1 MYAIVDIETTGGEY
15 NEEGITEIAIY
26 KFDGIKVIDQF
37 ISLVNPL
44 KEIQPFVVKLTGI
57 NSKMLFNAPK
67 FHEVA
72 KRIVEITKDCIL
84 VAHNANF
91 DYRVL
96 KMEFSRL
103 GFNYE
108 RQTICTVN
116 LSKILLPNQPSFK
129 LGNLIR
135 NLGIPFSD
143 QHRAHGDAKVTLKL
157 FEILLEKDVKKTIIN
172 KNIERLNYN
181 IKNSNYLKIIDS
193 LPTEMGV
200 YYIYNN
206 KNKIIYIGSSNNIK
220 KQVSY
225 HLITNKQKSIIV
237 QKDISKVTY
246 SITGGKLLTLL
257 KEQNDIKKNRPILN
271 IYIKYRIYPVGIKI
285 EEDSNY
291 LKLVIEQVKKNE
303 NYINVFKNKKLAELS
318 LAKWKDDFGICL
330 KKTSLKNNTQ
340 IDCFNL
346 KLKQCKNN
354 NHCNESPEKY
364 NLKINNLKRSLDYPY
379 SDFLIIEKGR
389 KNGENSF
396 VLIENNKLNG
406 YGYFDLNY
414 QIKDKSQIKNRIIS
428 VNENHD
434 AKKLICTY
442 LSRKKYLKLIH
453 LQ

>member
-15 NEEGITEIAIY
+15 NQEGVTEIAIY
-26 KFDGIKVIDQF
+26 KFDGIKVVDQF

-57 NSKMLFNAPK
+57 NSKMLCNAPK

-84 VAHNANF
+84 VAHNASF

-96 KMEFSRL
+96 KEEFSRL

-108 RQTICTVN
+108 RQTICTVK
-116 LSKILLPNQPSFK
+116 LSKILLPDQPSYK

-157 FEILLEKDVKKTIIN
+157 FEILLEKDVKKTIVN
-172 KNIERLNYN
+172 KNIERLNFN
-181 IKNSNYLKIIDS
+181 KKNSNYLKIIDS

-200 YYIYNN
+200 YYVYNN
-206 KNKIIYIGSSNNIK
+206 KNKIIYIGSSGNIK

-271 IYIKYRIYPVGIKI
+271 ISIKYRIYPVGIKI
-285 EEDSNY
+285 EENSNY
-291 LKLVIEQVKKNE
+291 LKLNVEQVKKNE

-330 KKTSLKNNTQ
+330 KKTSLNNTQ
-340 IDCFNL
+340 IDCFSL

-354 NHCNESPEKY
+354 HHCNESPEKY

-396 VLIENNKLNG
+396 VFIENKKLNG
-406 YGYFDLNY
+406 YGYFDLNH
-414 QIKDKSQIKNRIIS
+414 QIKNKSQIKNRIIS

>member
-15 NEEGITEIAIY
+15 NQEGVTEIAIY
-26 KFDGIKVIDQF
+26 KFDGIKVVDQF

-57 NSKMLFNAPK
+57 NSKMLCNAPK
-67 FHEVA
+67 FHEIA

-84 VAHNANF
+84 VAHNASF

-96 KMEFSRL
+96 KKEFSRL

-108 RQTICTVN
+108 RQTICTVK
-116 LSKILLPNQPSFK
+116 LSKILLPDQPSYK

-157 FEILLEKDVKKTIIN
+157 FEILLEKDVKKTIVN
-172 KNIERLNYN
+172 KNIERLNFN
-181 IKNSNYLKIIDS
+181 KKNSNYLKIIDS

-200 YYIYNN
+200 YYVYNN
-206 KNKIIYIGSSNNIK
+206 KNKIIYIGSSGNIK

-225 HLITNKQKSIIV
+225 HLIINKQKTIIV

-271 IYIKYRIYPVGIKI
+271 ISIKYRIYPVGIKI
-285 EEDSNY
+285 EENSNY
-291 LKLVIEQVKKNE
+291 LKLSVEQVKKNE

-330 KKTSLKNNTQ
+330 KKTSLNNTQ
-340 IDCFNL
+340 MDCFNS
-346 KLKQCKNN
+346 KLKQCNN
-354 NHCNESPEKY
+354 DHNCNESPEKY

-396 VLIENNKLNG
+396 VFIENKKLNG
-406 YGYFDLNY
+406 YGYFDLNH
-414 QIKDKSQIKNRIIS
+414 QIKNKSQIKNRIIS

>member
-15 NEEGITEIAIY
+15 NQEGVTEIAIY
-26 KFDGIKVIDQF
+26 KFDGIKVVDQF

-57 NSKMLFNAPK
+57 NSKMLCNAPK

-84 VAHNANF
+84 VAHNASF

-96 KMEFSRL
+96 KEEFSRL

-108 RQTICTVN
+108 RQTICTVK
-116 LSKILLPNQPSFK
+116 LSKILLPNQPSYK

-157 FEILLEKDVKKTIIN
+157 FEILLEKDVKKTIVN
-172 KNIERLNYN
+172 KNIERLNFN
-181 IKNSNYLKIIDS
+181 KKNSNYLKIIDS

-200 YYIYNN
+200 YYVYNN
-206 KNKIIYIGSSNNIK
+206 KNKIIYIGSSGNIK

-271 IYIKYRIYPVGIKI
+271 ISIKYRIYPVGIKI
-285 EEDSNY
+285 EENSNY
-291 LKLVIEQVKKNE
+291 LKLNVEQVKKNE

-330 KKTSLKNNTQ
+330 KKTSLNNTQ
-340 IDCFNL
+340 MDCFNS
-346 KLKQCKNN
+346 KLEQCNN
-354 NHCNESPEKY
+354 DHHCNESPEKY

-396 VLIENNKLNG
+396 VFIENKKLNG
-406 YGYFDLNY
+406 YGYFDLNH
-414 QIKDKSQIKNRIIS
+414 QIKNKSQIKNRIIS

>member
-72 KRIVEITKDCIL
+72 KRIVEITKECIL

-143 QHRAHGDAKVTLKL
+143 QHRAYGDAKVTLKL
-157 FEILLEKDVKKTIIN
+157 FEILLEKDVKKNIIK
-172 KNIERLNYN
+172 KNIEQLNFGIQNNHY
-181 IKNSNYLKIIDS
+181 SKIIDS
-193 LPTEMGV
+193 LPAEMGV
-200 YYIYNN
+200 YYIYNK
-206 KNKIIYIGSSNNIK
+206 KNEIIYIGSSKNIK
-220 KQVSY
+220 KQISD
-225 HLITNKQKSIIV
+225 HLISNKKESKV
-237 QKDISKVTY
+237 VRKDVSKVTY
-246 SITGGKLLTLL
+246 SITGGKLFTIL
-257 KEQNDIKKNRPILN
+257 KEQNDIKQNKPHLN
-271 IYIKYRIYPVGIKI
+271 NSKRYRIFPVGIKV
-285 EEDSNY
+285 EENFNY
-291 LKLVIEQVKKNE
+291 PKLIIEQVKKNE
-303 NYINVFKNKKLAELS
+303 NYITVFKNKKLAEAS
-318 LAKWKDDFGICL
+318 LAKWKVEFGICL
-330 KKTSLKNNTQ
+330 KKTNLNITQ
-340 IDCFNL
+340 KDCPNL
-346 KLKQCKNN
+346 ILKQCYNN
-354 NHCNESPEKY
+354 EKCYDSPEIY
-364 NLKINNLKRSLDYPY
+364 QRKINSLIKSLSYPY
-379 SDFLIIEKGR
+379 SNFLIVEKGR
-389 KNGENSF
+389 KNGENAF
-396 VLIENNKLNG
+396 IYIENDKFIG

-414 QIKDKSQIKNRIIS
+414 QIKNKSQIKNRLIS
-428 VNENHD
+428 VDENHD
-434 AKKLICTY
+434 SKKLIYTY

>member
-57 NSKMLFNAPK
+57 NSKMLCNAPK

-84 VAHNANF
+84 VAHNASF

-96 KMEFSRL
+96 KEEFSRL

-108 RQTICTVN
+108 RQTICTVK
-116 LSKILLPNQPSFK
+116 LSKILLPNQPSYK

-157 FEILLEKDVKKTIIN
+157 FEILLEKDVKKTIVN
-172 KNIERLNYN
+172 KNIERLNFN
-181 IKNSNYLKIIDS
+181 KKNSNYLKIIDS

-200 YYIYNN
+200 YYVYNN
-206 KNKIIYIGSSNNIK
+206 KNKIIYIGSSGNIK

-271 IYIKYRIYPVGIKI
+271 ISIKYRIYPVGIKI
-285 EEDSNY
+285 EENSNY
-291 LKLVIEQVKKNE
+291 LKLNVEQVKKNE

-330 KKTSLKNNTQ
+330 KKTSLNNTQ
-340 IDCFNL
+340 MDCFNS
-346 KLKQCKNN
+346 KLEQCNN
-354 NHCNESPEKY
+354 DHHCNESPEKY

-396 VLIENNKLNG
+396 VFIENKKLNG
-406 YGYFDLNY
+406 YGYFDLNH
-414 QIKDKSQIKNRIIS
+414 QIKNKSQIKNRIIS

>member
-15 NEEGITEIAIY
+15 NQEGVTEIAIY
-26 KFDGIKVIDQF
+26 KFDGIKIVDQF

-57 NSKMLFNAPK
+57 NSKMLCNAPK

-72 KRIVEITKDCIL
+72 KRIVEITKECIL
-84 VAHNANF
+84 VAHNASF

-96 KMEFSRL
+96 KEEFSRL

-108 RQTICTVN
+108 RQTICTVK
-116 LSKILLPNQPSFK
+116 LSKILLPNQPSYK

-157 FEILLEKDVKKTIIN
+157 FEILLEKDVKKTIVN
-172 KNIERLNYN
+172 KNIERLNFSK
-181 IKNSNYLKIIDS
+181 KNSNYLKIIDS

-200 YYIYNN
+200 YYVYNN
-206 KNKIIYIGSSNNIK
+206 KNKIIYIGSSGNIK

-225 HLITNKQKSIIV
+225 QLITNKQKSIIV

-271 IYIKYRIYPVGIKI
+271 ISIKYRIYPVGIKI
-285 EEDSNY
+285 EENSNY
-291 LKLVIEQVKKNE
+291 LKLSVEQVKKNE

-330 KKTSLKNNTQ
+330 KKTSLNNTQ
-340 IDCFNL
+340 MDCFNS
-346 KLKQCKNN
+346 KLKQCNN
-354 NHCNESPEKY
+354 DHHCNESPEKY

-396 VLIENNKLNG
+396 VFIENKKLNG
-406 YGYFDLNY
+406 YGYFDLNH
-414 QIKDKSQIKNRIIS
+414 QIKNKSQIKNRIIS

>member
-15 NEEGITEIAIY
+15 NQEGVTEIAIY
-26 KFDGIKVIDQF
+26 KFDGIKVVDQF

-57 NSKMLFNAPK
+57 NSKMLCNAPK

-84 VAHNANF
+84 VAHNASF

-96 KMEFSRL
+96 KEEFSRL

-108 RQTICTVN
+108 RQTICTVK
-116 LSKILLPNQPSFK
+116 LSKILLPNQPSYK

-157 FEILLEKDVKKTIIN
+157 FEILLEKDVKKTIVN
-172 KNIERLNYN
+172 KNIERLNFN
-181 IKNSNYLKIIDS
+181 KKNSNYLKIIDS

-200 YYIYNN
+200 YYVYNN
-206 KNKIIYIGSSNNIK
+206 KNKIIYIGSSGNIK

-271 IYIKYRIYPVGIKI
+271 ISIKYRIYPVGIKI
-285 EEDSNY
+285 EENSNY
-291 LKLVIEQVKKNE
+291 LKLNVEQVKKNE

-330 KKTSLKNNTQ
+330 KKTSLNNTQ
-340 IDCFNL
+340 MDCFNS
-346 KLKQCKNN
+346 KLEQCNN
-354 NHCNESPEKY
+354 DHHCNESPEKY
-364 NLKINNLKRSLDYPY
+364 NLKINNLIRSLDYPY

-396 VLIENNKLNG
+396 VFIENKKLNG
-406 YGYFDLNY
+406 YGYFDLNH
-414 QIKDKSQIKNRIIS
+414 QIKNKSQIKNRIIS

>member
-15 NEEGITEIAIY
+15 NQEGVTEIAIY
-26 KFDGIKVIDQF
+26 KFDGIKVVDQF

-57 NSKMLFNAPK
+57 NSKMLCNAPK

-84 VAHNANF
+84 VAHNASF

-96 KMEFSRL
+96 KEEFSRL

-108 RQTICTVN
+108 RQTICTVK
-116 LSKILLPNQPSFK
+116 LSKILLPNQPSYK

-157 FEILLEKDVKKTIIN
+157 FEILLEKDVKKTIVN
-172 KNIERLNYN
+172 KNIERLNFN
-181 IKNSNYLKIIDS
+181 KKNSNYLKIIDS

-200 YYIYNN
+200 YYVYNN
-206 KNKIIYIGSSNNIK
+206 KNKIIYIGSSGNIK

-225 HLITNKQKSIIV
+225 QLITNKQKSIIV

-271 IYIKYRIYPVGIKI
+271 ISIKYRIYPVGIKI
-285 EEDSNY
+285 EENSNY
-291 LKLVIEQVKKNE
+291 LKLSVEQVKKNE

-330 KKTSLKNNTQ
+330 KKTSLNNTQ
-340 IDCFNL
+340 MDCFNS
-346 KLKQCKNN
+346 KLKQCNN
-354 NHCNESPEKY
+354 DHHCNESPEKY

-396 VLIENNKLNG
+396 VFIENKKLNG
-406 YGYFDLNY
+406 YGYFDLNH
-414 QIKDKSQIKNRIIS
+414 QIKNKSQIKNRIIS

>member
-15 NEEGITEIAIY
+15 NQEGVTEIAIY
-26 KFDGIKVIDQF
+26 KFDGIKVVDQF

-57 NSKMLFNAPK
+57 NSKMLCNAPK

-84 VAHNANF
+84 VAHNASF

-116 LSKILLPNQPSFK
+116 LSKILLPNQPSYK

-157 FEILLEKDVKKTIIN
+157 FEILLEKDVKKTIVN
-172 KNIERLNYN
+172 KNIERLNFD

-200 YYIYNN
+200 YYVYNN
-206 KNKIIYIGSSNNIK
+206 KNKIIYIGSSSNIK

-225 HLITNKQKSIIV
+225 HLITNKQKSIIS
-237 QKDISKVTY
+237 SKRY
-246 SITGGKLLTLL
+246 L
-257 KEQNDIKKNRPILN
+257 KSDILN
-271 IYIKYRIYPVGIKI
+271 YRRKTFNTFKRAKRYKKKQTYFKY
-285 EEDSNY
+285 
-291 LKLVIEQVKKNE
+291 
-303 NYINVFKNKKLAELS
+303 F
-318 LAKWKDDFGICL
+318 
-330 KKTSLKNNTQ
+330 
-340 IDCFNL
+340 
-346 KLKQCKNN
+346 
-354 NHCNESPEKY
+354 
-364 NLKINNLKRSLDYPY
+364 
-379 SDFLIIEKGR
+379 
-389 KNGENSF
+389 
-396 VLIENNKLNG
+396 
-406 YGYFDLNY
+406 Y
-414 QIKDKSQIKNRIIS
+414 QIQNLSSRNKN
-428 VNENHD
+428 
-434 AKKLICTY
+434 
-442 LSRKKYLKLIH
+442 
-453 LQ
+453 